1 MKSPCSC
8 KVSGRKKSTNILKST
23 SQKQLLDNVLYEF
36 DEMVLKTLAYILGTY
51 THLTIEATVL
61 HIELI
66 AAKSMRTIE
75 LIVEGDNLVL
85 INIRNTNINSL
96 RPLWPSIKMFIC
108 LVKVLRWFNSFH
120 LYQPFWDD
128 FLIILCTKRNILK
141 VTISL
146 YQPRFCWFQCPWLIQ
161 DIMHG

>member
-96 RPLWPSIKMFIC
+96 RPL
-108 LVKVLRWFNSFH
+108 
-120 LYQPFWDD
+120 
-128 FLIILCTKRNILK
+128 
-141 VTISL
+141 
-146 YQPRFCWFQCPWLIQ
+146 
-161 DIMHG
+161 